1 MSDEQAMVDV
11 AAFYNERARLNP
23 SNPPTRR
30 DVAAFAGVS
39 LSTAQRWLE
48 VLEARGLLCFPIRRL
63 PRGRLRGS
71 RQ

>member
-1 MSDEQAMVDV
+1 MSDEQSMIDV
-11 AAFYNERARLNP
+11 AAFYNESARRNP

-48 VLEARGLLCFPIRRL
+48 VLDARGLLCFPIRRK
-63 PRGRLRGS
+63 GRRAAGL
-71 RQ
+71 

>member
-1 MSDEQAMVDV
+1 VSEEQTMVDV
-11 AAFYNERARLNP
+11 AAFYNERARRNP

-48 VLEARGLLCFPIRRL
+48 VLEARGLLCFPIRRRH
-63 PRGRLRGS
+63 RGQVRS
-71 RQ
+71 

>member
-1 MSDEQAMVDV
+1 MSKDQAMVDV
-11 AAFYNERARLNP
+11 AVFYNERARLDP

-48 VLEARGLLCFPIRRL
+48 ILEARGLLCFAIRKQK
-63 PRGRLRGS
+63 RGS
-71 RQ
+71 KR

>member
-1 MSDEQAMVDV
+1 MNDEQLMVDV

-39 LSTAQRWLE
+39 LSTAQKWLE
-48 VLEARGLLCFPIRRL
+48 VLEARGLLCFPIRRRM
-63 PRGRLRGS
+63 RGIRL
-71 RQ
+71 

>member
-1 MSDEQAMVDV
+1 MNDEQAMVDV
-11 AAFYNERARLNP
+11 AAFYNERARRNP

-48 VLEARGLLCFPIRRL
+48 VLEARDLLCFPIRR
-63 PRGRLRGS
+63 RMRGS
-71 RQ
+71 RR